1 MPRIIAKRIRVQSPK
16 GLSLALRPK
25 KGVMPVKVRFKVTR
39 SWLPVFVCMAVI
51 FYASS
56 IPGSDIPSLFPYED
70 VLYHFLM
77 YFLLG
82 YFLSRAMKNTF
93 PAFGHIKIVLFTTIF
108 GIIYALTDE
117 WHQAFVPFRTASV
130 YDLFI
135 DGLAG
140 FTGSI
145 LFVFL
150 QPALSGRKICL
161 K

>member
-1 MPRIIAKRIRVQSPK
+1 
-16 GLSLALRPK
+16 
-25 KGVMPVKVRFKVTR
+25 MPVKVRLKVTR
-39 SWLPVFVCMAVI
+39 SWLPVFVCMALI

-56 IPGSDIPSLFPYED
+56 MPGSDIPSLFPYQD
-70 VLYHFLM
+70 ALYHFLM

-93 PAFGHIKIVLFTTIF
+93 SEPRHIKIVLFTTIF

-117 WHQAFVPFRTASV
+117 WHQLYVPFRTASV
-130 YDLFI
+130 FDLFI

-140 FTGSI
+140 LTGSI

-150 QPALSGRKICL
+150 QPALSRRKICP